1 MLRVL
6 DKESGVALGGVL
18 VFFPGLAESRVTDS
32 LGVVPLPAGIRD
44 SVRVITTHVGY
55 SAVDTVVTAPAS
67 GTTLDLLLVRSAI
80 ALAPLTVKAERAG
93 VNSRELARQMFER
106 EVAIGAVGMT
116 RAEVQA
122 VPAVAE
128 TDVFRSLR
136 SVPGVTSINDFGAEM
151 FVRGGDA
158 DQVAVLLD
166 GAPVF
171 GPYHMFGVFGVF
183 NSDAIESTEF
193 YKGSIPARYGGSLS
207 GVVSARQGTGV
218 AGGMSFSGGL
228 SVLGLRGAMNGALP
242 WAHGRWLVAGRK
254 ATVDVAQLSVPFS
267 FHDVNAAVHLYPSE
281 EHRLG
286 ISLLASNDDF
296 SWDFLGFGKS
306 LSSDWANLVSSVTW
320 SWVRGNRISSDVSA
334 YFSRYEGNL
343 ATGQEPSALIT
354 TNRIRAQGV
363 RAQIT
368 VRGDVTGIRSG
379 LVLEG
384 GPVSLLGTGTG
395 AYMEGDGSGT
405 FLHASAFAELE
416 HWIGALRLAP
426 GIRAGTE
433 RSLGPRDDQFAI
445 LSDVQGRLPYH
456 GRADFSAR
464 YAFRWGDWAIV
475 PFLSVPNITGRANV
489 LTYRPVTHSTRK
501 GDYLVAERQLPLF
514 PFVGVDFR
522 FCTMHSTTGFSRFVL
537 VVGTIAASA
546 CDIVVPTVPP
556 GLDDRLVV
564 VAALN

>member
-242 WAHGRWLVAGRK
+242 RAHGRWLVAGRK

-501 GDYLVAERQLPLF
+501 GDYLVLKQASRARGASFGCASWHKANLEAAQR
-514 PFVGVDFR
+514 
-522 FCTMHSTTGFSRFVL
+522 TMSQVSRDEM
-537 VVGTIAASA
+537 A
-546 CDIVVPTVPP
+546 C
-556 GLDDRLVV
+556 
-564 VAALN
+564 

>member
-1 MLRVL
+1 
-6 DKESGVALGGVL
+6 
-18 VFFPGLAESRVTDS
+18 
-32 LGVVPLPAGIRD
+32 
-44 SVRVITTHVGY
+44 
-55 SAVDTVVTAPAS
+55 
-67 GTTLDLLLVRSAI
+67 
-80 ALAPLTVKAERAG
+80 
-93 VNSRELARQMFER
+93 MFER

-286 ISLLASNDDF
+286 ISLLASKDDF
-296 SWDFLGFGKS
+296 SWDFLGFGNS

-354 TNRIRAQGV
+354 TNRIRA
-363 RAQIT
+363 
-368 VRGDVTGIRSG
+368 RGC
-379 LVLEG
+379 
-384 GPVSLLGTGTG
+384 GPR
-395 AYMEGDGSGT
+395 
-405 FLHASAFAELE
+405 
-416 HWIGALRLAP
+416 LRC
-426 GIRAGTE
+426 AGT
-433 RSLGPRDDQFAI
+433 
-445 LSDVQGRLPYH
+445 
-456 GRADFSAR
+456 
-464 YAFRWGDWAIV
+464 
-475 PFLSVPNITGRANV
+475 
-489 LTYRPVTHSTRK
+489 
-501 GDYLVAERQLPLF
+501 
-514 PFVGVDFR
+514 
-522 FCTMHSTTGFSRFVL
+522 
-537 VVGTIAASA
+537 
-546 CDIVVPTVPP
+546 
-556 GLDDRLVV
+556 
-564 VAALN
+564 